1 MAKTRIEKIAGI
13 DEEIAQL
20 LAAKKE
26 LLQAQKESDRKER
39 TNRLCKRA
47 GHLES
52 LLPDTIKL
60 TNERFNMFL
69 EKTVVTEFAKRILR
83 DLLVEQESEAAAN
96 TDSTDTTS
104 PTESTAEPPK
114 IAAKSEQ
121 PPRPANTANANKQ
134 TA

>member
-1 MAKTRIEKIAGI
+1 MAKTRVEKIAGI

-20 LAAKKE
+20 LAQKKN
-26 LLQAQKESDRKER
+26 LLQEQKEVERKER

-60 TNERFNMFL
+60 SNERFNEFIA
-69 EKTVVTEFAKRILR
+69 KTVVTDFAKRILR
-83 DLLVEQESEAAAN
+83 DLLTEQELEAEIAAE
-96 TDSTDTTS
+96 
-104 PTESTAEPPK
+104 ESTTAPTDDMT
-114 IAAKSEQ
+114 AKMPESTTNIEQ
-121 PPRPANTANANKQ
+121 TQRPANAANANKQ

>member
-20 LAAKKE
+20 LAIKKN
-26 LLQAQKESDRKER
+26 LLQQQKEVERKER

-60 TNERFNMFL
+60 TNERFNEFL
-69 EKTVVTEFAKRILR
+69 SKTVNTDFAKRVLR
-83 DLLVEQESEAAAN
+83 DLIAEQELE
-96 TDSTDTTS
+96 
-104 PTESTAEPPK
+104 TE
-114 IAAKSEQ
+114 IAAKSSSTAQTDETVAETSKPVVNSVQ
-121 PPRPANTANANKQ
+121 TQRSANAANANS
-134 TA
+134 

>member
-1 MAKTRIEKIAGI
+1 MAKTRVEKIAGI

-20 LAAKKE
+20 LAQKKN
-26 LLQAQKESDRKER
+26 LLHEQKEVERKER

-60 TNERFNMFL
+60 TNERFNEFL
-69 EKTVVTEFAKRILR
+69 AKTVVTDFAKRILR
-83 DLLVEQESEAAAN
+83 DLLAEQELEAEIAAEESATAP
-96 TDSTDTTS
+96 TDDTTVK
-104 PTESTAEPPK
+104 TAETIADTAQSQRPPN
-114 IAAKSEQ
+114 A
-121 PPRPANTANANKQ
+121 ANANKQ